1 MSDYALEHCDN
12 VCSNSEDSSGGI
24 DKPFVWVKIPPPGF
38 LAPET
43 NFSAKQATFFQT
55 LRYLSLPK

>member
-1 MSDYALEHCDN
+1 MSDYALEHFDN

-24 DKPFVWVKIPPPGF
+24 DEPF

-43 NFSAKQATFFQT
+43 NFSAKPATFFIQT